1 MLVPQRHVGW
11 ADVTGLPWTEID
23 FVEDL
28 RRAETDVLP
37 HVASL
42 DGA

>member
-1 MLVPQRHVGW
+1 MLVARRHVGW

-28 RRAETDVLP
+28 RRAESDVLP
-37 HVASL
+37 RVLRL
-42 DGA
+42 DGV